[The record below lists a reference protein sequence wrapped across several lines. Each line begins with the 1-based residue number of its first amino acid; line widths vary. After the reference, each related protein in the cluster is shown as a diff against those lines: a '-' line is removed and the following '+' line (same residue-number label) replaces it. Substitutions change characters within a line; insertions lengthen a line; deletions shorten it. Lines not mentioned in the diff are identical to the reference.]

1 MRTNTRSIALLAPLA
16 LLFLFTTAQATPLDD
31 PPAAREIKVTARKF
45 EFLPKTIT
53 AHRGERIRL
62 VITSDDVDHGFALK
76 AFGINETIKARQTK
90 VIELTP
96 DREGKFDFACSVF
109 CGDGHEDMTGELIVS
124 GAESPEA
131 DVKVSFDAGAPGVAY
146 VEVNGERL
154 RIDTRTKTYARID
167 ASETPK
173 PTQKTEP
180 PVVATKERESSKAY
194 EPYDYHLVNLPTPK
208 QVRRHSVNLYFTH
221 RFAEPVRPVEDSGQD
236 LFGLDSFSVSSFG
249 LTYGITDR
257 LYANVYRSPICQP
270 GLCKTIEL
278 GFGYHWLSE
287 AGRSPLAL
295 STYASVEGD
304 NNFSERY
311 TYNIQAML
319 ARSVT
324 KYVNLF
330 FSPAVHIN
338 ANGSGRFNPRPGFF
352 PRELT
357 DSLRLGKHSGSL
369 GFGVNAGIR
378 PTVSLLFEYTPRVGF
393 KLGLVQPVF
402 DEQTGELTGFNNKT
416 EAEIGFGIEKR
427 IGRHVFS
434 LTFTN
439 TQATTTSRYNSSN
452 LALPPSKF
460 AIGFNLFRRLL

>member
-1 MRTNTRSIALLAPLA
+1 MRSAFLFAPLA
-16 LLFLFTTAQATPLDD
+16 LLLVFTTAQAARLDD
-31 PPAAREIKVTARKF
+31 PVEA
-45 EFLPKTIT
+45 
-53 AHRGERIRL
+53 GE
-62 VITSDDVDHGFALK
+62 K
-76 AFGINETIKARQTK
+76 NEVKS
-90 VIELTP
+90 E
-96 DREGKFDFACSVF
+96 
-109 CGDGHEDMTGELIVS
+109 
-124 GAESPEA
+124 
-131 DVKVSFDAGAPGVAY
+131 VKVSFDEQAEGVAY
-146 VEVNGERL
+146 VEVNGQRI
-154 RIDTRTKTYARID
+154 RIDTRAKTYARVEATDRKAANNPIWIG
-167 ASETPK
+167 
-173 PTQKTEP
+173 QKTDVEQKAEP
-180 PVVATKERESSKAY
+180 PAATTKTRESSKAY
-194 EPYDYHLVNLPTPK
+194 EPYDYHVVNLPTPK

-221 RFAEPVRPVEDSGQD
+221 RFAEPVRPVEDTAQD

-257 LYANVYRSPICQP
+257 LYASVYRSPLCQP
-270 GLCKTIEL
+270 GLCKTIEIGL
-278 GFGYHWLSE
+278 GYHWLSE

-304 NNFSERY
+304 NNFTERY
-311 TYNIQAML
+311 TYNVQAML

-357 DSLRLGKHSGSL
+357 ESFRLGKNSGSF

-393 KLGLVQPVF
+393 KLGQTRPIF
-402 DEQTGELTGFNNKT
+402 DEDTGNLTGFQNDS

-434 LTFTN
+434 LTFSN

-460 AIGFNLFRRLL
+460 SIGFNLYRRLL

>member
-1 MRTNTRSIALLAPLA
+1 MRTTTRHFALLAPLA
-16 LLFLFTTAQATPLDD
+16 LLFLFTTADAETPTDS
-31 PPAAREIKVTARKF
+31 AREIRITARKF
-45 EFLPKTIT
+45 EFLPRTIT
-53 AHRGERIRL
+53 VRRGEPVRL
-62 VITSDDVDHGFALK
+62 VVTSEDVDHGFALK
-76 AFGINETIKARQTK
+76 DFNVKETIKAKQTK

-96 DREGKFDFACSVF
+96 DREGKFSFSCSVY
-109 CGDGHEDMTGELIVS
+109 CGAGHDEMTGELIVTGVEPTS
-124 GAESPEA
+124 
-131 DVKVSFDAGAPGVAY
+131 DVRVSFDDKAEGVAY

-154 RIDTRTKTYARID
+154 RIDTRSKTFARV
-167 ASETPK
+167 ETREPA
-173 PTQKTEP
+173 PSQQPGAP
-180 PVVATKERESSKAY
+180 PVVAAKPRESSKEN
-194 EPYDYHLVNLPTPK
+194 EPYDYHVVNVPTPK
-208 QVRRHSVNLYFTH
+208 QVRRHSLNLYFTH
-221 RFAEPVRPVEDSGQD
+221 RFAEPVRPLEDTGRD

-249 LTYGITDR
+249 ITYGITDR

-278 GFGYHWLSE
+278 GLGYHWLSE
-287 AGRSPLAL
+287 AGRSPVAL
-295 STYASVEGD
+295 STYASVEGEE
-304 NNFSERY
+304 NFSNRY

-324 KYVNLF
+324 RYANVF

-352 PRELT
+352 PPELVE
-357 DSLRLGKHSGSL
+357 SFRLGQHGGSF
-369 GFGVNAGIR
+369 GFGVNGRIR

-393 KLGLVQPVF
+393 KLGQVEPVF
-402 DEQTGELTGFNNKT
+402 NEQSGILTGFNNRS
-416 EAEIGFGIEKR
+416 EAEIGFGVEKR

>member
-1 MRTNTRSIALLAPLA
+1 MRTNLRSITLLAPLA
-16 LLFLFTTAQATPLDD
+16 LLFLFTAAQANPLDD

-53 AHRGERIRL
+53 AHKGERIRL
-62 VITSDDVDHGFALK
+62 IISAEDVDHGFALK
-76 AFGINETIKARQTK
+76 EFGINETIKAGQTK
-90 VIELTP
+90 AVELTA
-96 DREGKFDFACSVF
+96 DREGKFEFACSVF
-109 CGDGHEDMTGELIVS
+109 CGDGHEDMTGELVVTGDS
-124 GAESPEA
+124 SPVA
-131 DVKVSFDAGAPGVAY
+131 DVKVSFDQNAPGVAY

-154 RIDTRTKTYARID
+154 RIDTRTKTYARVD
-167 ASETPK
+167 AGEIPGPAPK
-173 PTQKTEP
+173 TQT
-180 PVVATKERESSKAY
+180 VVATKERESSKAY
-194 EPYDYHLVNLPTPK
+194 EPYDYHIVNLPTPK

-257 LYANVYRSPICQP
+257 LYANVYRSPLCQP

-278 GFGYHWLSE
+278 GLGYHWLSE
-287 AGRSPLAL
+287 AGRSPLAQ
-295 STYASVEGD
+295 STYCSVEGD

-357 DSLRLGKHSGSL
+357 DAVHLGRHSGSL
-369 GFGVNAGIR
+369 GFGVNGQIR

-393 KLGLVQPVF
+393 KLGQVLPVF
-402 DEQTGELTGFNNKT
+402 DEETGELTGFNNKS

>member
-16 LLFLFTTAQATPLDD
+16 LLLLLTTAQATPITD
-31 PPAAREIKVTARKF
+31 PPATREIKVTARKF
-45 EFLPKTIT
+45 EFIPKTIT
-53 AHRGERIRL
+53 ARRGERIKL
-62 VITSDDVDHGFALK
+62 IITSEDVEHGFALK
-76 AFGINETIKARQTK
+76 EFGLNETIKAKQTK
-90 VIELTP
+90 VVEFTP
-96 DREGKFDFACSVF
+96 DREGKFTFACSVF

-124 GAESPEA
+124 DGESPA
-131 DVKVSFDAGAPGVAY
+131 DVRVSFDASAPGVAY
-146 VEVNGERL
+146 VEVNGQRI
-154 RIDTRTKTYARID
+154 RIDTRTQTFAQVE
-167 ASETPK
+167 AGEPVQ
-173 PTQKTEP
+173 PAQKTGP
-180 PVVATKERESSKAY
+180 PTVATKERESSKAY
-194 EPYDYHLVNLPTPK
+194 EPYDYHIVNLPTPK

-221 RFAEPVRPVEDSGQD
+221 RFSEPVRPVENSGQD
-236 LFGLDSFSVSSFG
+236 LLGLDSFAVSSFG

-278 GFGYHWLSE
+278 GLGYHWLSE

-319 ARSVT
+319 GRSVT
-324 KYVNLF
+324 KHVNLF

-357 DSLRLGKHSGSL
+357 ESFRLGKNSGSF

-378 PTVSLLFEYTPRVGF
+378 PTVSLLFEYTPRIGF

-402 DEQTGELTGFNNKT
+402 DEQSGQLTGFNNKS

>member
-16 LLFLFTTAQATPLDD
+16 LLFLLSTAQTATCTD
-31 PPAAREIKVTARKF
+31 PPAAPEGKVLARK
-45 EFLPKTIT
+45 P
-53 AHRGERIRL
+53 
-62 VITSDDVDHGFALK
+62 DV
-76 AFGINETIKARQTK
+76 Q
-90 VIELTP
+90 
-96 DREGKFDFACSVF
+96 
-109 CGDGHEDMTGELIVS
+109 
-124 GAESPEA
+124 
-131 DVKVSFDAGAPGVAY
+131 VSFDPNAPGIAY
-146 VEVNGERL
+146 VEVNGERI
-154 RIDTRTKTYARID
+154 RIDTQAKTSARVD
-167 ASETPK
+167 DGEAAKLAPQTA
-173 PTQKTEP
+173 P
-180 PVVATKERESSKAY
+180 PVAATKERESSKAS
-194 EPYDYHLVNLPTPK
+194 EPYDYHVVNLPTPK
-208 QVRRHSVNLYFTH
+208 QVRRHSLNLYFTH
-221 RFAEPVRPVEDSGQD
+221 RFSESVRPVEDSGQD

-257 LYANVYRSPICQP
+257 LYANVYRSPLCQP

-278 GFGYHWLSE
+278 GLGYHWLSE

-304 NNFSERY
+304 YNFSERY
-311 TYNIQAML
+311 TYNVQAML

-352 PRELT
+352 PAELT
-357 DSLRLGKHSGSL
+357 ERFKLGKHGGSL
-369 GFGVNAGIR
+369 GFGINGQIR

-393 KLGLVQPVF
+393 KLGQVLPVF
-402 DEQTGELTGFNNKT
+402 DEQSGELTGFNNRS

-460 AIGFNLFRRLL
+460 AIGFNLFRRIL

>member
-1 MRTNTRSIALLAPLA
+1 MKTTVRSAFWFAPLA
-16 LLFLFTTAQATPLDD
+16 LLILFTAAQAARRDD
-31 PPAAREIKVTARKF
+31 PVEVGEKKEAKNEAKSEVKV
-45 EFLPKTIT
+45 
-53 AHRGERIRL
+53 
-62 VITSDDVDHGFALK
+62 S
-76 AFGINETIKARQTK
+76 NE
-90 VIELTP
+90 
-96 DREGKFDFACSVF
+96 
-109 CGDGHEDMTGELIVS
+109 
-124 GAESPEA
+124 
-131 DVKVSFDAGAPGVAY
+131 VKVSFDEEAEGVAY
-146 VEVNGERL
+146 VEVNGQRI
-154 RIDTRTKTYARID
+154 RIDTRAKTFARVEAAD
-167 ASETPK
+167 EQATSK
-173 PTQKTEP
+173 PVWTAQKTEP
-180 PVVATKERESSKAY
+180 PAAQTKPRESSKAY
-194 EPYDYHLVNLPTPK
+194 EPYDYHVVNIPTPK
-208 QVRRHSVNLYFTH
+208 QVRRHSLNLYFTH
-221 RFAEPVRPVEDSGQD
+221 RFAEPVRPVEDTAQD

-257 LYANVYRSPICQP
+257 LYANVYRSPLCQP

-278 GFGYHWLSE
+278 GLGYHWLSE

-304 NNFSERY
+304 NNFTERY
-311 TYNIQAML
+311 TYNVQAML

-357 DSLRLGKHSGSL
+357 DSFRLGKNTGSF

-393 KLGLVQPVF
+393 KLGQVRPVF
-402 DEQTGELTGFNNKT
+402 DEETGNLTGFKNDS

-434 LTFTN
+434 LTFSN
-439 TQATTTSRYNSSN
+439 TQTTTTSRYNSSN

-460 AIGFNLFRRLL
+460 SIGFNLYRRLL